1 MKAKRG
7 VQPHAKIY
15 FSVMLTTVTWLYP
28 TTAKAEQPKPQIVS
42 SVNSIVARTIGSG
55 VAQSKLILSENVK
68 LWIQFQILRREWIAK
83 RGATSSINEMSML
96 EPYQKIIGMGEKA
109 VPLIL
114 AQLRQ
119 EGDKPDQW
127 FWALRAITDANP
139 IRPEDQGDFRA
150 MAKAW
155 IEWGAEKESLEYAG

>member
-1 MKAKRG
+1 
-7 VQPHAKIY
+7 
-15 FSVMLTTVTWLYP
+15 MLTAVTWLYP
-28 TTAKAEQPKPQIVS
+28 ATAGQPKPQTVS
-42 SVNSIVARTIGSG
+42 SVNAIVARTSESG
-55 VAQSKLILSENVK
+55 AIQSRLILSENARR
-68 LWIQFQILRREWIAK
+68 WIQFQVLRREWISK
-83 RGATSSINEMSML
+83 RGVTSSIDEMSML

-139 IRPEDQGDFRA
+139 IKPEDQGDFRA

-155 IEWGAEKESLEYAG
+155 IEWGAKKEALEYAG

>member
-1 MKAKRG
+1 MKAKPG
-7 VQPHAKIY
+7 VQSHAKIY
-15 FSVMLTTVTWLYP
+15 FSVMLTAVTWLYP
-28 TTAKAEQPKPQIVS
+28 ATAGKTNPQIVS
-42 SVNSIVARTIGSG
+42 SVNSIVARTSENGA
-55 VAQSKLILSENVK
+55 AQSKIILSENAK
-68 LWIQFQILRREWIAK
+68 RWIQFQVLRKEWIAK

-96 EPYQKIIGMGEKA
+96 DSYQKIIGMGEKA

-114 AQLRQ
+114 AQLKQ
-119 EGDKPDQW
+119 EGNKPDQW

-155 IEWGAEKESLEYAG
+155 IEWGATQESREYAG